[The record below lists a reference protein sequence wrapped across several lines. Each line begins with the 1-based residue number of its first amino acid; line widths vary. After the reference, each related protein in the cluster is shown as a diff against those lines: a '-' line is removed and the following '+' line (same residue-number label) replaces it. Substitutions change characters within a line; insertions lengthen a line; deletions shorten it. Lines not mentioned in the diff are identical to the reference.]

1 MIHQVLGG
9 AQGQASD
16 ILIEAQQM
24 QRVKDRLNKIL
35 AKNTGHTIEEVER
48 DTDRNNW
55 MFAEDALEY
64 GIIDHIISDTE

>member
-9 AQGQASD
+9 ARGQASD
-16 ILIEAQQM
+16 IILEAKQM

-35 AKNTGHTIEEVER
+35 SDNTGHSVDEIER

-64 GIIDHIISDTE
+64 GLIDHIIND